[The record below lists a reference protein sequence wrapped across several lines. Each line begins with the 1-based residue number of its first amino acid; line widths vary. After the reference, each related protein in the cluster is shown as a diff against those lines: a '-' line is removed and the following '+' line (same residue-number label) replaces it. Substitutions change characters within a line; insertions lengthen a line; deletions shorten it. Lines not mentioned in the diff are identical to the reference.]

1 MYSGRLWVLVSAV
14 TIDNFPACLGR
25 PGRVWLVIMDGD
37 GEWRQVKVCQRL
49 ESRGCVVTSLKLM
62 RRPTLA
68 TQQHRHRGDGERD
81 IAPGLHNQV
90 LICSVRRN
98 ASFFCTRRLF
108 DLLACVVMLPCV
120 TSALFISPRSPAQ
133 TASSHQ
139 TASWVS
145 QTQNKLDVK
154 CQESHFEDKSQPMF
168 RMNKVCQAFAWWH
181 QICELS
187 SLKSRL
193 FDSNEYFGGPGPHPI
208 HPSPLRVSD

>member
-68 TQQHRHRGDGERD
+68 TQQHRHQGDGERD

-145 QTQNKLDVK
+145 QTQTSWMSSVKRVTLKTNLSQCSGWTRYVKHSLD
-154 CQESHFEDKSQPMF
+154 DTKS
-168 RMNKVCQAFAWWH
+168 
-181 QICELS
+181 
-187 SLKSRL
+187 
-193 FDSNEYFGGPGPHPI
+193 
-208 HPSPLRVSD
+208 VSCPR